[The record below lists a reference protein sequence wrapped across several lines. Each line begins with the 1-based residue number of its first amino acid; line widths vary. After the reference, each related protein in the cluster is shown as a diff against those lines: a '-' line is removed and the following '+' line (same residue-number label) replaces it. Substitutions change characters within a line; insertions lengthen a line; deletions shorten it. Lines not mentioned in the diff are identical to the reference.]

1 MKVVFVIAL
10 GLVVVFL
17 ITAVQTPQKTVEQR
31 CKEAFGY
38 LGDYQVQ
45 QCKYK
50 ATLMQAERIGA
61 ERDRKIRDISYGN

>member
-10 GLVVVFL
+10 GLVAVFL
-17 ITAVQTPQKTVEQR
+17 ITAAQTPPKTIEQR

-50 ATLMQAERIGA
+50 ATLMKAERIGI
-61 ERDRKIRDISYGN
+61 EQDRKIRDISIGN